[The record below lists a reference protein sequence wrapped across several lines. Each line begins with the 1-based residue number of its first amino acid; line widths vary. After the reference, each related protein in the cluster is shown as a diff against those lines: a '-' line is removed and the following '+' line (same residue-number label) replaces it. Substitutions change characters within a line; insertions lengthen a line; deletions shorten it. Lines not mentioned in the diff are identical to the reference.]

1 MKHLFYD
8 FNFQILVLYTSPDKC
23 LRVQCKLL
31 ILDPN
36 SIPPDVTRNIST
48 VGRRPGPPPPAP
60 ERRDSV
66 PQKPVE
72 KINQISAIESTSL
85 STQIQSEKT
94 SLPTS
99 LLLRDQSD
107 SQGEEEEEEVSESLH
122 NSQQSH
128 PLAMGIITGPSGL
141 HFASSIN
148 LTTRGRSALSMANL
162 CIDRDGS
169 DLDKASDI
177 EQNGLSALRRSHLL
191 TSVSAYASD
200 ADNTEDDHHSICSQR
215 SSTARSMST
224 ICRHG
229 HRQHH
234 HHYRHVHN
242 HNNRHHQHHHQN
254 RARCLSAIDPYIIYN
269 QNGDELNNQ
278 NSITNHKQD
287 SCQAD
292 NQINDHGTHW
302 KSQTF
307 RRLSAVAKHQAKFS
321 SNDQQDSLEFLLF
334 LLDGLHEDL
343 NEARSEKK
351 NNSAKLK
358 YNESLIEYNSS
369 YEQAA
374 AVWIQHKDLNNS
386 IIVSSFQGLLRSTVK
401 CNSCHATST
410 TFDVLMVLSLPIEQI
425 NKCQLTDC
433 IKLFLEKEE
442 MVGQCRW
449 HCPTCNLRRDASK
462 WIELWKL
469 PTYLIIHLKRF
480 RYEHGTWRKQTTNV
494 DFPIESLDMSSFIVG
509 PKLHSSEY
517 ALFSVLNHRGTME
530 SGHYTTFCRNI
541 RDGQWY
547 EYDDENVSLLNRN
560 EIQND
565 NAYILFYELLPRVGV
580 FFENTHDTVQ

>member
-1 MKHLFYD
+1 MLKDLTIAKLTTILDTSYIPVLT
-8 FNFQILVLYTSPDKC
+8 NASGNLSQIALGNNIPLPIRQPQFAQVASLSTNTTLSPQPSTQHQQTQSNCTGTNENTCGQSDQQSTMQTSNT
-23 LRVQCKLL
+23 QS
-31 ILDPN
+31 DPN

-66 PQKPVE
+66 PQKTIE

-85 STQIQSEKT
+85 STQIQSEKN

-128 PLAMGIITGPSGL
+128 PLAMGNYHWTEVTT
-141 HFASSIN
+141 FASSIN

-215 SSTARSMST
+215 SGTARSMST

-234 HHYRHVHN
+234 HHHHYRHVHN
-242 HNNRHHQHHHQN
+242 HNNRHHHQHHQN

-269 QNGDELNNQ
+269 QNVDEPNNQ

-287 SCQAD
+287 SCQTD
-292 NQINDHGTHW
+292 NQVNDHGTHW

-307 RRLSAVAKHQAKFS
+307 RRLIMHNNQSLTLN
-321 SNDQQDSLEFLLF
+321 SN
-334 LLDGLHEDL
+334 
-343 NEARSEKK
+343 R
-351 NNSAKLK
+351 
-358 YNESLIEYNSS
+358 
-369 YEQAA
+369 
-374 AVWIQHKDLNNS
+374 
-386 IIVSSFQGLLRSTVK
+386 IVDP
-401 CNSCHATST
+401 N
-410 TFDVLMVLSLPIEQI
+410 
-425 NKCQLTDC
+425 
-433 IKLFLEKEE
+433 
-442 MVGQCRW
+442 
-449 HCPTCNLRRDASK
+449 
-462 WIELWKL
+462 
-469 PTYLIIHLKRF
+469 
-480 RYEHGTWRKQTTNV
+480 
-494 DFPIESLDMSSFIVG
+494 
-509 PKLHSSEY
+509 
-517 ALFSVLNHRGTME
+517 
-530 SGHYTTFCRNI
+530 
-541 RDGQWY
+541 
-547 EYDDENVSLLNRN
+547 
-560 EIQND
+560 
-565 NAYILFYELLPRVGV
+565 
-580 FFENTHDTVQ
+580 